1 MALLV
6 MSEIAVSYAIT
17 DVLIIYGKLKQTLM
31 LSFIAFI
38 CMGICIIPLT
48 NAWYMNGLNAT
59 LIIAYAIAI
68 IYGLITIYFS
78 VKKDD
83 DHR

>member
-1 MALLV
+1 
-6 MSEIAVSYAIT
+6 
-17 DVLIIYGKLKQTLM
+17 
-31 LSFIAFI
+31 
-38 CMGICIIPLT
+38 
-48 NAWYMNGLNAT
+48 MNGLNAT

>member
-1 MALLV
+1 
-6 MSEIAVSYAIT
+6 
-17 DVLIIYGKLKQTLM
+17 M